1 MTVLITGASG
11 FIGKHVDAYLESIG
25 FDILPISSKTCN
37 LLDRNKVIELVK
49 DFKPKYIV
57 HLAANANGNAGDAV
71 ISDNFNMTKNLLD
84 ASVGIVDKFVFGS
97 SIVVYGNNSTPQ
109 KEDGILSPTSYYG
122 ISKVLCD
129 NLCNFYLRYHQLK
142 TVSLRMCAVVGKGM
156 THGLLKDVI
165 RKIKESDKSIELF
178 GQCPGAR
185 KPYVHVNDVSYIIGK
200 TLKEGYTSPIVN
212 ISSNSISVKDVAEKV
227 MSIIGTN
234 RIINWNEEKIWR
246 GDNNFLCADYS
257 LLTSRYLTPQSS
269 VDAIAQATREELEN
283 YKDSPKY
290 VSDR

>member
-1 MTVLITGASG
+1 MIVLLTGASG

-37 LLDRNKVIELVK
+37 LLDRDKTIQLVK
-49 DFKPKYIV
+49 DVKPKYIV

-97 SIVVYGNNSTPQ
+97 SIVVYAGNSNPQ

-129 NLCNFYLRYHQLK
+129 NLCDFYLRYHQLK
-142 TVSLRMCAVVGKGM
+142 TTSLRMCAIVGKGM

-165 RKIKESDKSIELF
+165 RKVKEADKTIELF
-178 GQCPGAR
+178 GQYPGSR

-200 TLKEGYTSPIVN
+200 VLKEGYTSPAIN
-212 ISSNSISVKDVAEKV
+212 ISSNNIPVKDVAEAV
-227 MSIIGTN
+227 MSIVGKYPE
-234 RIINWNEEKIWR
+234 INWNEEKVWK
-246 GDNNFLCADYS
+246 GDNPFLTADYS
-257 LLTSRYLTPQSS
+257 KLTKEYLMPQSS
-269 VDAIAQATREELEN
+269 INAIKQATIEELEN
-283 YKDSPKY
+283 YKDAPKY